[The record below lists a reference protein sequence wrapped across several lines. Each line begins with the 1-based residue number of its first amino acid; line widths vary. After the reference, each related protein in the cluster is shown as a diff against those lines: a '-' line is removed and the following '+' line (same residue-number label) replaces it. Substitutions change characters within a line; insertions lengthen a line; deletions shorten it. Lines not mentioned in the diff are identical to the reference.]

1 MPKCIVCSEV
11 RELLVSGVRASTD
24 PKKPMGESVAVCEKP
39 ECRKG
44 MEFTR

>member
-1 MPKCIVCSEV
+1 MPKCIVCNEE
-11 RELLVSGVRASTD
+11 RDLLVSGLRASTD

-44 MEFTR
+44 LGFIR